1 MLIHFWPFVPSLF
14 LTHPPL
20 QVSITDYVV
29 FDQGSLFQTLI
40 QATQNMATA
49 TKAPVERVAECL
61 RMAFLSQQ
69 FQCQPSLV
77 SSNTSGVWIASG
89 RNNFHVAKGS
99 LSGMNL

>member
-1 MLIHFWPFVPSLF
+1 MTGTPSNAYIF
-14 LTHPPL
+14 LAFCSLP

-40 QATQNMATA
+40 QATQNMAIA

-77 SSNTSGVWIASG
+77 CSNTSGVWIASG

-99 LSGMNL
+99 LSGVNL